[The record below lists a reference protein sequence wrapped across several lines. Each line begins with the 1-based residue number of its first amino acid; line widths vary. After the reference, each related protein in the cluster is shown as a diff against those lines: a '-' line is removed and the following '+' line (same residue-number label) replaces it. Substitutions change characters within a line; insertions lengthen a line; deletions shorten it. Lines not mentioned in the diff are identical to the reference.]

1 MTSLFS
7 YLVTIFAG
15 IFWLVR
21 LVIAITYTMS
31 VDIGIEPINFDIEVA
46 LLFITLFCMIFV
58 VKRNIIGALVYFV
71 SYGWY
76 FGTDL
81 YNGVIN
87 ISNGQTQLVDY
98 ISLLL
103 SLIGVIIPFLTVMDI
118 FLNKERKGSTKN
130 EETDWFYTNKE
141 YDRKLDERADT
152 NQYKL
157 KND

>member
-58 VKRNIIGALVYFV
+58 VKRN
-71 SYGWY
+71 
-76 FGTDL
+76 
-81 YNGVIN
+81 
-87 ISNGQTQLVDY
+87 
-98 ISLLL
+98 LLFHE
-103 SLIGVIIPFLTVMDI
+103 PYHKI
-118 FLNKERKGSTKN
+118 FLLNN
-130 EETDWFYTNKE
+130 YTFLLVALA
-141 YDRKLDERADT
+141 YL
-152 NQYKL
+152 
-157 KND
+157 